1 MTTPGR
7 TGTVAGLFLLALLVL
22 PVAGLVGSTSP
33 GDIWAAASSA
43 GFRESLALSIR
54 TSTAAM
60 VAIALLGTPLAWLL
74 SRRQGRV
81 RRLGLT
87 LVELPVVLPPAVL
100 GVALLQ
106 TFGRAGTLG
115 PALESVGVGLPFTE
129 GAVVLAQ
136 ILVGA
141 PLHVLAAAAAFDAV
155 DDDLLLV
162 ARTLGASPRRA
173 WWTVALPAA
182 APGLASGAAMAWSRA
197 LGEFGAT
204 LMFAGNLPGTT
215 QTLPLAIYS
224 AMERDMTE
232 ARAVSVLLLGVAV
245 SVLLGARALGGV
257 SRAR

>member
-1 MTTPGR
+1 MSTPGR
-7 TGTVAGLFLLALLVL
+7 TGSVAGLLLLAVLVL
-22 PVAGLVGSTSP
+22 PVAGLVGSTGP
-33 GDIWAAASSA
+33 GDLWAAAGSA
-43 GFRESLALSIR
+43 SFREALKLSIR

-60 VAIALLGTPLAWLL
+60 AVIALLGTPLAWLL
-74 SRRQGRV
+74 SRRRGPV

-87 LVELPVVLPPAVL
+87 LVEVPVVLPPAVL
-100 GVALLQ
+100 GIALLQ

-115 PALESVGVGLPFTE
+115 PTLGAIGVGIPFTE
-129 GAVVLAQ
+129 VAVVLAQ
-136 ILVGA
+136 VLVGA
-141 PLHVLAAAAAFDAV
+141 PLHVLAATAAFDAV

-162 ARTLGASPRRA
+162 ARTLGASRRRA

-182 APGLASGAAMAWSRA
+182 APGLASGAAMAWARA

-224 AMERDMTE
+224 AMERDMAE